1 MIRPE
6 ESPARKRVWTR
17 VLGCQM
23 NKLDSQLL
31 LSQLADL
38 GYEPTENQEEADLV
52 IFHTCSVRQHAEDR
66 AWSLIGATRR
76 LLRRRPET
84 VVAVVGCMAQREGEG
99 VLRRAPHVRLVV
111 GTRMLGEFARLLAE
125 VERTGSAVVATG
137 EGAPLWPRRLARF
150 RRSPFQAFVA
160 IMRGCDN
167 FCSYCIVPYV
177 RGRAVSR
184 PPEDVAAEVEALAA
198 EGVVEVTLLG
208 QNVDAYGRDRPGEG
222 WSLAAL
228 LRRLHEVPG
237 LRRLRFVTSHPRD
250 MTEELLR
257 TVAELPRVCPYLHLP
272 AQSGSDAV
280 LRRMARGY
288 SRDQYL
294 RLVERARRLI
304 PEVTLASDFIV
315 GFPGETE
322 EDFRLTVD
330 LVRRARFKNSFIF
343 KYSPRP
349 GTRAARLPDDVP
361 PAVKQ
366 QRNRELL
373 AVQAE
378 VSLALNREQIGR
390 TVTVLVE
397 GPSRRD
403 PRRLTGRT
411 PGDHIVCFPGPADLV
426 GREVP
431 VRITE
436 VTPLTLLGELVSEAA
451 HGAAAA
457 GPARPQREEVS
468 R

>member
-1 MIRPE
+1 MTQAQEMPQ
-6 ESPARKRVWTR
+6 RKLVWAR

-23 NKLDSQLL
+23 NRLDNQLL

-38 GYEPTENQEEADLV
+38 GYQPTPSQREADLV

-66 AWSLIGATRR
+66 AYSLIGATRR
-76 LLRRRPET
+76 LVERRGEV
-84 VVAVVGCMAQREGEG
+84 VVAVVGCMAQREGARM
-99 VLRRAPHVRLVV
+99 LRRAPHVRLVV
-111 GTRMLGEFARLLAE
+111 GTRMLGQFGRLLAE
-125 VERTGSAVVATG
+125 VERSGSAVVATE
-137 EGAPLWPRRLARF
+137 EGALVWPRRLARF

-167 FCSYCIVPYV
+167 SCSYCIVPHV

-184 PPEDVAAEVEALAA
+184 PPDEVVAEVEALAA
-198 EGVVEVTLLG
+198 DGVVEVTLLG
-208 QNVDAYGRDRPGEG
+208 QNVDAYGRDRSPGER
-222 WSLAAL
+222 WSLADL
-228 LRRLHEVPG
+228 LRRLDEVPG

-250 MTEELLR
+250 MNEELLR
-257 TVAELPRVCPYLHLP
+257 TVAEGPRVCPYLHLP

-280 LRRMARGY
+280 LRRMGRGY
-288 SRDQYL
+288 GRAQYL
-294 RLVERARRLI
+294 ALVERARRLI

-322 EDFRLTVD
+322 EDFRQTID

-343 KYSPRP
+343 KYSPRA
-349 GTRAARLPDDVP
+349 GTRAARLADDVP
-361 PAVKQ
+361 PAEKQ
-366 QRNRELL
+366 RRNQELL
-373 AVQAE
+373 AVQAQ
-378 VSLALNREQIGR
+378 VSEALNREQIGR

-403 PRRLTGRT
+403 PHRLTGRT
-411 PGDHIVCFPGPADLV
+411 PGDQIVCFPGTADLA

-431 VRITE
+431 VRIAEATA
-436 VTPLTLLGELVSEAA
+436 LTLFGELVPEAA
-451 HGAAAA
+451 
-457 GPARPQREEVS
+457 PRQRPQREEVL